1 MKDIF
6 QSAALVTLLAWGN
19 AAPALAQENLPG
31 AQLEG
36 LLAIAKANNPDYAS
50 MRQEAQAASEAFLT
64 SATQTVM
71 PVVRI
76 DGRAIGSGEPGPI
89 TKRLRTEFHKAA
101 EIGPKLL

>member
-36 LLAIAKANNPDYAS
+36 LLAIAKANN
-50 MRQEAQAASEAFLT
+50 R
-64 SATQTVM
+64 SAKPRLCCRPSPARGQHQ
-71 PVVRI
+71 PGVV
-76 DGRAIGSGEPGPI
+76 
-89 TKRLRTEFHKAA
+89 
-101 EIGPKLL
+101 

>member
-50 MRQEAQAASEAFLT
+50 MRQEAQAASERV
-64 SATQTVM
+64 VM
-71 PVVRI
+71 ADDFELDPVGFENLARHFGGGDCFFCAEAPGGV
-76 DGRAIGSGEPGPI
+76 GE
-89 TKRLRTEFHKAA
+89 
-101 EIGPKLL
+101 